1 MRADKKSFE
10 VTISVPFFD
19 LDPMQI
25 VWHGNYLN
33 YFEIARAALFK
44 HLGVDLYAYY
54 DREKIIFPIIRTST
68 KHIFPLK
75 HRDEIIIKATLVDAN
90 IKLVVD
96 FEIRKAIDGSVCARG
111 RTEQV
116 AVKMPEM
123 ETLFSL
129 PQNILNLLGY
139 S

>member
-1 MRADKKSFE
+1 MTVEKKSFE
-10 VTISVPFFD
+10 VSHRVPFFD

-33 YFEIARAALFK
+33 YFEVARAALFEK
-44 HLGVDLYAYY
+44 LGVDLYSYY
-54 DREKIIFPIIRTST
+54 EREKIIFPIIRTST

-75 HRDEIIIKATLVDAN
+75 HRDEIIIKATLVDAH

-96 FEIRKAIDGSVCARG
+96 FEIRKVADNTVCARG

-116 AVKMPEM
+116 AVQAPEM

-129 PQNILNLLGY
+129 PADIQRLLGGA
-139 S
+139 

>member
-1 MRADKKSFE
+1 MSTDKKYFE
-10 VTISVPFFD
+10 VKISVPFFD

-33 YFEIARAALFK
+33 YFELARAGLFQ
-44 HLGVDLYAYY
+44 HYGVDLYNYY
-54 DREKIIFPIIRTST
+54 EREKIIFPIIRTST
-68 KHIFPLK
+68 KHIIPLK
-75 HRDEIIIKATLVDAN
+75 HRDDIICKATLIDAN

-96 FEIRKAIDGSVCARG
+96 FEIRKTQGDSVCARG

-116 AVKMPEM
+116 AVKTPEM

-129 PQNILNLLGY
+129 PQDIRKLLGF
-139 S
+139 

>member
-1 MRADKKSFE
+1 MSADKKSFE
-10 VTISVPFFD
+10 VKISVPFFD

-33 YFEIARAALFK
+33 YFEIARAALFE
-44 HLGVDLYAYY
+44 HYGVDLYSYY

-68 KHIFPLK
+68 KHIFPLR
-75 HRDEIIIKATLVDAN
+75 HRDEIICKATLADAN

-96 FEIRKAIDGSVCARG
+96 FEIRKTADNSVCARG

-116 AVKMPEM
+116 AVKTPEM
-123 ETLFSL
+123 ETLFSI
-129 PQNILNLLGY
+129 PHDIRELLGY
-139 S
+139 

>member
-1 MRADKKSFE
+1 MSPEKKSFE
-10 VTISVPFFD
+10 VKLSVPFFD

-33 YFEIARAALFK
+33 YFEVARCALFE
-44 HLGVDLYAYY
+44 HNGVDLYSYY
-54 DREKIIFPIIRTST
+54 DREKIIFPIIRTAT

-75 HRDEIIIKATLVDAN
+75 HRDEIIVKATLMDAN

-96 FEIRKAIDGSVCARG
+96 FEIRKVVDGSVCARG

-116 AVKMPEM
+116 AVKTPEM

-129 PQNILNLLGY
+129 PADIRQMLGY
-139 S
+139 